1 MMLNSDAMELDLP
14 PTHSETESG
23 FSDCGG
29 GAGPE
34 RAGPGISGGG
44 QIRGLEPGEPGQPGR
59 KDLQHLSREERRR
72 RRRAT
77 AKYRTAHATRERI
90 RVEAF
95 NLAFAEL
102 RKLLPTLPPDKKLSK
117 IEILRLAICYISYLN
132 HVLDV

>member
-1 MMLNSDAMELDLP
+1 MMLNSDQTEIELP
-14 PTHSETESG
+14 PTHSEPESV

-29 GAGPE
+29 
-34 RAGPGISGGG
+34 RAGSAEDAAGV
-44 QIRGLEPGEPGQPGR
+44 GLCAQTRITEPGEAVK

-95 NLAFAEL
+95 NMAFAEL

>member
-1 MMLNSDAMELDLP
+1 MLNSDQTEIDLP
-14 PTHSETESG
+14 PTHSESESV

-29 GAGPE
+29 GG
-34 RAGPGISGGG
+34 RAGSAEDTGGV
-44 QIRGLEPGEPGQPGR
+44 GLCAQARIAEPGEAVK

-95 NLAFAEL
+95 NMAFAEL

>member
-1 MMLNSDAMELDLP
+1 MLNSDQTEIDLP
-14 PTHSETESG
+14 PTHPEPESVFG
-23 FSDCGG
+23 DCGG
-29 GAGPE
+29 GRAANGEDAGAAVVGLCAQS
-34 RAGPGISGGG
+34 RAG
-44 QIRGLEPGEPGQPGR
+44 EAGEAVK

-95 NLAFAEL
+95 NMAFAEL